1 MAKQGQLDNR
11 ILDAIVYSI
20 GKTVT
25 DTFATAAEIFVDEAG
40 RNFLQYVKEK
50 EGADLLRA
58 EPLDT
63 IKAIYGYF
71 TERGFFED
79 ATVERRGERIVIVER
94 GAAHGAALRHMAR
107 DPAVK
112 TMYCPACVLVKHAL
126 REHHNL
132 VVDEVTTRFE
142 DPASV
147 RYELKLS
154 RWETKEPEAAFVYQ

>member
-1 MAKQGQLDNR
+1 MAKRVDLAHR

-40 RNFLQYVKEK
+40 RNFLHYVKEK
-50 EGADLLRA
+50 EGVDLLRDT
-58 EPLDT
+58 PLDT
-63 IKAIYGYF
+63 IRAIYAYF
-71 TERGFFED
+71 TERGFFEE
-79 ATVERRGERIVIVER
+79 ATAEKRGEHIVIIER
-94 GAAHGAALRHMAR
+94 GPAHGGALRHMAK

-126 REHHNL
+126 REHHNM
-132 VVDEVTTRFE
+132 VVDEVSTKFE